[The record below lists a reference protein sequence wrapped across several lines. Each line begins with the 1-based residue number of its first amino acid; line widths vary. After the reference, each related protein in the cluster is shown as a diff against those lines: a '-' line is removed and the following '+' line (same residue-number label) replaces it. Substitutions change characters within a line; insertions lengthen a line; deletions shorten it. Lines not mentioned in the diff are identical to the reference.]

1 MEIYTYTHSSFVAQA
16 TRVVAASPCRQ
27 KPVLDGRL
35 LDNAMALA
43 KERVR

>member
-1 MEIYTYTHSSFVAQA
+1 MEIYVHSRSFVAQA
-16 TRVVAASPCRQ
+16 TRVVAASPCWQ
-27 KPVLDGRL
+27 KPVFDGRL

>member
-1 MEIYTYTHSSFVAQA
+1 MVIYAHSRSFVAEA
-16 TRVVAASPCRQ
+16 TRVVAASPCWQ
-27 KPVLDGRL
+27 KPVFDGSL